1 MHGAGGYRAQCGLVE
16 GALMFI
22 GVIGKARGLSN
33 EAVVQACTPLHSSSR
48 TNLEVCYVENCI
60 HRDSIPTTP
69 RTCTKG
75 SRVTR
80 SSLTLYTSPTSSRR
94 KVASPNHI
102 AFIMDGNG
110 RWARQRGM
118 PRSAGHKAGFEH
130 IPDVL
135 EACHDLGVQVVSAYA
150 WSTEN
155 WGRAKAEVD
164 YIVHSLERHLLRF
177 VKELHKRGVRFVHSG
192 SRDNL
197 TERSLQVLDEA
208 AEMTTNDGPEI
219 FNLAFNYGGRA
230 ELAHVASEMVAAGMH
245 PEAVSEA
252 VVNDHL

>member
-1 MHGAGGYRAQCGLVE
+1 
-16 GALMFI
+16 
-22 GVIGKARGLSN
+22 
-33 EAVVQACTPLHSSSR
+33 
-48 TNLEVCYVENCI
+48 
-60 HRDSIPTTP
+60 
-69 RTCTKG
+69 
-75 SRVTR
+75 
-80 SSLTLYTSPTSSRR
+80 
-94 KVASPNHI
+94 VASPNHI

-135 EACHDLGVQVVSAYA
+135 EACHDLGVRVVSAYA

-177 VKELHKRGVRFVHSG
+177 VRELHKRGVRFVHSG

-197 TERSLQVLDEA
+197 TGRSLQVLDEA
-208 AEMTTNDGPEI
+208 VEMTAHDGPEI

-230 ELAHVASEMVAAGMH
+230 EIAHVASELVAAGMP

-252 VVNDHL
+252 AVNDRLWTAGLPDVDLVFRTGGDRRVSNFMLWQSAYACIYVADAYWPDVSREDIEAGIRHYNQVMNK